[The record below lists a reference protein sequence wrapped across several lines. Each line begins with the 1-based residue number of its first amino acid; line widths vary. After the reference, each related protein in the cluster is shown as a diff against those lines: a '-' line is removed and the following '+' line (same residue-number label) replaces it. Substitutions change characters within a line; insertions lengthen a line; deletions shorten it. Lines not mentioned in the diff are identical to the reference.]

1 MLIEQLHN
9 KTVKIEDFQTT
20 YIILSIENETF
31 RFDFK
36 NKKES
41 FVKKKEIGVLAL
53 YKQHLLL
60 INHNE
65 TYCETYINSA
75 PEKIDLFVDDIQ
87 KSIEESLNGWRHWK
101 DYIKIK
107 TGINEQVFLQNIQK
121 GSGKLL
127 NAPFSVLEK
136 LEKVCSKHHVLIRH
150 FGNKIIKPHQLLM
163 INNQFV
169 IAEDF
174 IFRNT

>member
-1 MLIEQLHN
+1 MLIEQFHN

-20 YIILSIENETF
+20 YIILTIDNKTF

-41 FVKKKEIGVLAL
+41 IIKKKETGILTL
-53 YKQHLLL
+53 YREHPLL
-60 INHNE
+60 INYNE

-75 PEKIDLFVDDIQ
+75 PENIALFIEDFKKTIDERI
-87 KSIEESLNGWRHWK
+87 KGWRHWK
-101 DYIKIK
+101 DYINIK
-107 TGINEQVFLQNIQK
+107 TGINEDIFLQNIQK

-127 NAPFSVLEK
+127 NAPFSVVEK

-150 FGNKIIKPHQLLM
+150 FGDKIIKPHQLLM
-163 INNQFV
+163 IDNQFV

>member
-1 MLIEQLHN
+1 MLIEQFHN
-9 KTVKIEDFQTT
+9 RTVKIEDFQTT
-20 YIILSIENETF
+20 YIILAIDNNMF

-41 FVKKKEIGVLAL
+41 IIKKKENGILTL
-53 YKQHLLL
+53 YREHPLL
-60 INHNE
+60 INHN
-65 TYCETYINSA
+65 ETYINSA

-87 KSIEESLNGWRHWK
+87 KSIEESLKGWRHWK

-107 TGINEQVFLQNIQK
+107 TGIDEQIFLQNIQK

-150 FGNKIIKPHQLLM
+150 FGDKIIKPHQLLM

>member
-1 MLIEQLHN
+1 MLIEQLQN

-20 YIILSIENETF
+20 YIILAIDNKTF

-41 FVKKKEIGVLAL
+41 FIKKKEIGVLAL
-53 YKQHLLL
+53 YKQHPLL

-87 KSIEESLNGWRHWK
+87 KSIEEGVEALERLYQNKNGNR
-101 DYIKIK
+101 
-107 TGINEQVFLQNIQK
+107 
-121 GSGKLL
+121 
-127 NAPFSVLEK
+127 
-136 LEKVCSKHHVLIRH
+136 
-150 FGNKIIKPHQLLM
+150 
-163 INNQFV
+163 
-169 IAEDF
+169 
-174 IFRNT
+174 